1 MLFTEPLFLFLFL
14 PLVLLAYYASPAR
27 ARNYVLVAA
36 SFVFYLAGERLFS
49 WVLLLSVLLNYFAA
63 RAVGRAKDKGAR
75 RRVLAAGVAAN
86 LLLLV
91 VFKYTDFLA
100 ANLNAVLARAGAPG
114 LSLPH
119 VHLPI
124 GISFF
129 TFMGVSYLVDVYR
142 RQLGAQKSLPNFALY
157 IMLFPHLIAGPIVRY
172 SDIAAEIV
180 SRRVMRA
187 DFAEGVRRFT
197 VGFGKKMLIANAV
210 ALPADKIF
218 ALEPQ
223 QLTAG
228 LAWLGAVCYAL
239 QIYYDFSGYTDMAI
253 GLARMFGFHFPEN
266 FNYPYV
272 SASITEFWRR
282 WHISLST
289 WFRDYLFFPLGVR
302 RPAPRIYLNLLVVF
316 FLCGL
321 WHGASWNFVVWGLF
335 HGAFLVFERMG
346 LLKFLTKVPAPVR
359 HAYALL
365 VVLVGW
371 VFFRAETLG
380 RAVTYL
386 GAMSGLA
393 AGAEPMFSPAYL
405 LTGEVLLALALG
417 VAGSAP
423 LLPWLRRRVEGAS
436 EKLTGAGALAFEGGW
451 RAAHAASLA
460 LVFFAAATQSAAATY
475 NPFIYFRF

>member
-1 MLFTEPLFLFLFL
+1 
-14 PLVLLAYYASPAR
+14 
-27 ARNYVLVAA
+27 
-36 SFVFYLAGERLFS
+36 
-49 WVLLLSVLLNYFAA
+49 
-63 RAVGRAKDKGAR
+63 
-75 RRVLAAGVAAN
+75 
-86 LLLLV
+86 
-91 VFKYTDFLA
+91 
-100 ANLNAVLARAGAPG
+100 
-114 LSLPH
+114 
-119 VHLPI
+119 
-124 GISFF
+124 
-129 TFMGVSYLVDVYR
+129 
-142 RQLGAQKSLPNFALY
+142 
-157 IMLFPHLIAGPIVRY
+157 
-172 SDIAAEIV
+172 
-180 SRRVMRA
+180 
-187 DFAEGVRRFT
+187 
-197 VGFGKKMLIANAV
+197 
-210 ALPADKIF
+210 
-218 ALEPQ
+218 
-223 QLTAG
+223 LTPG

-302 RPAPRIYLNLLVVF
+302 RPPPRIYLNLLVVF

-346 LLKFLTKVPAPVR
+346 LLKFLAKMPAPVR

-371 VFFRAETLG
+371 VFFRAETLAG
-380 RAVTYL
+380 AFAYL

-393 AGAEPMFSPAYL
+393 PGAEPMFSPSFL
-405 LTGEVLLALALG
+405 LSGEVLLALALG

-423 LLPWLRRRVEGAS
+423 VLPALRSRVESAS
-436 EKLTGAGALAFEGGW
+436 EKLTGAAGFAFEGGW
-451 RAAHAASLA
+451 RVAHALSVA
-460 LVFFAAATQSAAATY
+460 LVFVAAATQSAAATY